1 MKELSDLVAGRVEG
15 RTSPEQITL
24 FKSNGIAIEDI
35 VTAGRVYE
43 LALQRRIG
51 SNVELWKPDSAS

>member
-1 MKELSDLVAGRVEG
+1 VKELSDLIAGRVEG
-15 RTSPEQITL
+15 RTSPEQVTL

-43 LALQRRIG
+43 LALERGIG
-51 SNVELWKPDSAS
+51 SSVELWKTESSD